1 MKNILSNSTGYAI
14 VGLAIMAGLF
24 YWIPEGDQKSSLYNR
39 EAPAATTE
47 SASSTGP
54 KSKSED
60 TIAETASMSSEKEER
75 RKKFEIAFEREAKN
89 VNSLNNNSEQKE
101 IELKNWAA
109 TFTQV
114 ELDALLQKAKLEGS
128 SANDRI
134 LATYLIT
141 LSGQRSYLK
150 ELIKQPIK
158 DREGKVHSMD
168 EVLNTQDRAQAIMS
182 IDKLLESRKPEDL
195 VELQQLAHEISD
207 PIVKK
212 YLHSKLNEL
221 SGL

>member
-14 VGLAIMAGLF
+14 AGLAIMAGLF
-24 YWIPEGDQKSSLYNR
+24 YLIPEGDQKSSLYNR
-39 EAPAATTE
+39 EAPAVSAE
-47 SASSTGP
+47 STPSTGP
-54 KSKSED
+54 RSKSEE
-60 TIAETASMSSEKEER
+60 TIAETVSLSSEKEER
-75 RKKFEIAFEREAKN
+75 RKNFEIAFEKEAES
-89 VNSLNNNSEQKE
+89 VSSLNNNPEQKE
-101 IELKNWAA
+101 IELKNWVA
-109 TFTQV
+109 TFTEV
-114 ELDALLQKAKLEGS
+114 ELDALLHMAKLEGS

-134 LATYLIT
+134 LASYLIA

-182 IDKLLESRKPEDL
+182 IDKLLESQRPEDL

-207 PIVKK
+207 PVVKK
-212 YLHSKLNEL
+212 YLHRKLNEL